1 MEIVIIGNS
10 AAGIGAI
17 EAIRKY
23 DNSSRITVISEENYP
38 AYSKPFIKDVLG
50 EKADF
55 EKITFKDEQYYKKKN
70 INAILGK
77 KAISINSEKKVVA
90 LENGKKIP
98 YEKLLIATGGKTV
111 IPPIK
116 GLQKKSVFQFMTY
129 DDALKIHNYIK
140 KDLKAKKK
148 ITAVVIGG
156 GLIGFSAA
164 VGLSKLNVK
173 VVIVEL
179 LPYIL
184 NRIFD
189 KESSIIA
196 QKILNSNGI
205 DIITNNSVVSVNSKG
220 NKVTGVTL
228 KNGKKIQCNIVILA
242 PGVTPNLEICEKTKI
257 KTNRGIIVDNY
268 LRTNIPEIFSAGDV
282 CESPD
287 GLTGKN
293 NVIAIWPNA
302 YRQGYFAGLNIINKK
317 REFPGSFVLNS
328 IDLFG
333 VSSVS
338 GGIFDVNDNNY
349 EILSDRDGNSFNYKK
364 IIIQKN
370 KIVGYIFI
378 NETDKSGIFYGL
390 LTNKVNVKNFK
401 QHLLKKDFGFVYA
414 DENLRKNLFE
424 KPA

>member
-1 MEIVIIGNS
+1 LEIVIIGNS

-23 DNSSRITVISEENYP
+23 DNSSRITVVSEENYP
-38 AYSKPFIKDVLG
+38 AYSKPFIKDILG
-50 EKADF
+50 EKVDF
-55 EKITFKDEQYYKKKN
+55 ERIIFKDEQYYKKKN
-70 INAILGK
+70 INTIFGK

-116 GLQKKSVFQFMTY
+116 GLQKKAIFQFMTY
-129 DDALKIHNYIK
+129 DDALKIRSYIK
-140 KDLKAKKK
+140 KDLKSKKK

-173 VVIVEL
+173 IIIVEL

-189 KESSIIA
+189 KKSSTIA

-205 DIITNNSVVSVNSKG
+205 DVITNNSVVSVNSKG
-220 NKVTGVTL
+220 NKVIGVTL
-228 KNGKKIQCNIVILA
+228 KNGKKIQCDIVILA

-257 KTNRGIIVDNY
+257 KTNKGIIVDNY
-268 LRTNIPEIFSAGDV
+268 LKTNIPDIFSAGDV
-282 CESPD
+282 CEAPD

-293 NVIAIWPNA
+293 NVVAIWPNA
-302 YRQGYFAGLNIINKK
+302 YRQGYFAGLNMINKK

-333 VSSVS
+333 ISSVS
-338 GGIFDVNDNNY
+338 GGIFDVDDNKY
-349 EILSDRDGNSFNYKK
+349 EILLDRNDNSFNYKK

-370 KIVGYIFI
+370 RILGYIFI

-390 LTNKVNVKNFK
+390 LTNKVNIKNFK
-401 QHLLKKDFGFVYA
+401 QHLLKKDFGFVYT